1 MFAGFTALATF
12 TLIIFGAFVTS
23 ADAGLATPNWPNNLG
38 SLLALRP
45 AIPGLTF
52 DQAHRIVAEFVGVLT
67 IILAVWISRAD
78 HRQWMHKLGWAAL
91 GTVLAQGLLGAF
103 AAMNI
108 LPAGVASIHAT
119 LAQTFFCLVV
129 AIWLFCGRTWVQE
142 PRQNLPSKR
151 PSIQVLTALSVTAIY
166 VQLILGAA
174 FRHHGIKLLPHILSA
189 TAVTFVVLWTV
200 VRVLT
205 EFSKVDQLR
214 RPAIALLT
222 LLMVQLGLG
231 FAAWVTR
238 VGMAVAPAATG
249 VTVAHVSVGALFLA
263 TAVVLAIQAWRHV
276 AIPTPQRIPRHEPRA
291 VAV

>member
-1 MFAGFTALATF
+1 MGFARAHN
-12 TLIIFGAFVTS
+12 LIAAFV
-23 ADAGLATPNWPNNLG
+23 GL
-38 SLLALRP
+38 
-45 AIPGLTF
+45 
-52 DQAHRIVAEFVGVLT
+52 LT
-67 IILAVWISRAD
+67 IILAAWLGRTD
-78 HRQWMHKLGWAAL
+78 RRPWMRKLGWGALAAVVFQGVL
-91 GTVLAQGLLGAF
+91 GGLALINLV
-103 AAMNI
+103 
-108 LPAGVASIHAT
+108 PSGVASVHAT
-119 LAQTFFCLVV
+119 MAQTFFCLVV

-166 VQLILGAA
+166 IQLILGAA
-174 FRHHGIKLLPHILSA
+174 FRHHGIKLLPHVASA
-189 TAVTFVVLWTV
+189 AVVTFVVLWTV

-231 FAAWVTR
+231 FAAWATR
-238 VGMAVAPAATG
+238 VEQIAGSAAVG
-249 VTVAHVSVGALFLA
+249 VTVAHVAVGALFLA

-276 AIPTPQRIPRHEPRA
+276 AIPTPERIRHHEPRA

>member
-1 MFAGFTALATF
+1 M
-12 TLIIFGAFVTS
+12 
-23 ADAGLATPNWPNNLG
+23 
-38 SLLALRP
+38 R
-45 AIPGLTF
+45 
-52 DQAHRIVAEFVGVLT
+52 
-67 IILAVWISRAD
+67 
-78 HRQWMHKLGWAAL
+78 KLGWAAFA
-91 GTVLAQGLLGAF
+91 TVAAQGLLGGMALLDL
-103 AAMNI
+103 

-119 LAQTFFCLVV
+119 LAQTFFCLIV

-142 PRQNLPSKR
+142 PRQNLPSRR

-174 FRHHGIKLLPHILSA
+174 YRHHGIKLLPHIVSA
-189 TAVTFVVLWTV
+189 TVVTFVVLWTV

-214 RPAIALLT
+214 RPAIALLS

-231 FAAWVTR
+231 FAAWATR
-238 VGMAVAPAATG
+238 VELVAAPAAMA

-276 AIPTPQRIPRHEPRA
+276 AIPTPDRIRHHEPRA